1 MLQSKL
7 ISISCGSVLQ
17 PLIGTLEIYAH
28 YYFHVI
34 DFFVQTYIVLQFKKQ
49 MKEFKNEKKKI

>member
-1 MLQSKL
+1 MAQFFTLFM
-7 ISISCGSVLQ
+7 
-17 PLIGTLEIYAH
+17 GTLEIYAH